1 MRFEYEKLTSN
12 TILRRVIE
20 HERDTGKRVQHV
32 VLTRAEWKEFL
43 TNETTGAYY
52 KDTQLGAIDR
62 WNIRRHPSFA
72 VSPYEVPPTME
83 EMTITVRC
91 E

>member
-1 MRFEYEKLTSN
+1 MRFEYEKLTSSS
-12 TILRRVIE
+12 ILRRVSE
-20 HERDTGKRVQHV
+20 HEHFTGKRVTHV

-43 TNETTGAYY
+43 INETTGAYY

-62 WNIRRHPSFA
+62 WNIRRQMPLSLF
-72 VSPYEVPPTME
+72 PEQVPPTME